1 MQMQERRLE
10 MMTKQLD
17 LKPDQV
23 TQIKAIQAE
32 TNKQMLALRDDTS
45 TAAVDKREKMMAIR
59 KDSQDKVRGVLTD
72 DQKTKFDAMQS
83 RMRER
88 REGTGMPPPPPPPPP
103 QQ

>member
-1 MQMQERRLE
+1 
-10 MMTKQLD
+10 
-17 LKPDQV
+17 
-23 TQIKAIQAE
+23 
-32 TNKQMLALRDDTS
+32 
-45 TAAVDKREKMMAIR
+45 
-59 KDSQDKVRGVLTD
+59 VRGVLTD